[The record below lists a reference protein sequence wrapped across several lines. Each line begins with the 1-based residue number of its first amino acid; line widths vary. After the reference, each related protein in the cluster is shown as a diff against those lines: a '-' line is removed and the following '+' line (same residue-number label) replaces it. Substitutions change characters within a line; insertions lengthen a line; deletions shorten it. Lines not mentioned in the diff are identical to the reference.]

1 MRWLKLRKM
10 RSKDLDTRDNAFVAA
25 TRRRDIETLL
35 QVIEDADQYVR
46 GDAIKALGEIGDA
59 MAVPALIKR
68 LDDANFNNQEAAAAA
83 LAKIGDG
90 RAIQPLVAMLRA
102 VGKEQQAR
110 YAAAEALIKLGEA
123 KAVPLL
129 LDALQDHDAYTRAA
143 ALQVL
148 AVIGDGRC
156 VPAAIA
162 ALHDSDSNVRWSAVA
177 TLGALRDARAVEPLL
192 GLLTRENWA
201 LGCETIIKALGQIGD
216 GRVVP
221 ALVGLLG
228 GKRGD
233 TRKTA
238 AAALDG
244 LGWQPPD
251 DTLRVHYFMAQQ
263 RWEEI
268 KRLGW
273 ERAHEPLLESL
284 RNGDEYVRW
293 RAVTA
298 LDLIGDRRAVE
309 ALIPAL
315 KDGDARVQEETAAV
329 LAKIGDT
336 RAVKPL
342 IDYCLRYSPEGG
354 YRNDPTAPSYEQ
366 DRATRWVSPLES
378 LVRRSVTEISSAD
391 LQELLCLE
399 DKKYHLRVEYD
410 SPGYGD
416 GADNFMVMLD
426 FSKVRDMATME
437 SRRRMEP

>member
-10 RSKDLDTRDNAFVAA
+10 RSKDLDTRDNAFAAA
-25 TRRRDIETLL
+25 TRNRDIEMLL
-35 QVIEDADQYVR
+35 QVTEDADQYVR

-59 MAVPALIKR
+59 MAVPTLIKR
-68 LDDANFNNQEAAAAA
+68 IEDANFNNQEAAAAA

-90 RAIQPLVAMLRA
+90 RAVQPLVAMLRA
-102 VGKEQQAR
+102 AGKEQQAR

-129 LDALQDHDAYTRAA
+129 LDALQDRDAYTRAM

-162 ALHDSDSNVRWSAVA
+162 ALRDSDSNVRWSAVA

-192 GLLTRENWA
+192 GLLTRESWA
-201 LGCETIIKALGQIGD
+201 LGSETIIKALGQIGD
-216 GRVVP
+216 ARVVP
-221 ALVGLLG
+221 ALEALLG
-228 GKRGD
+228 GRRGD

-238 AAALDG
+238 AAALDA
-244 LGWQPPD
+244 LGWQPTD
-251 DTLRVHYFMAQQ
+251 DALRVHYFVAQQ
-263 RWEEI
+263 RWQEI
-268 KRLGW
+268 TQLGW

-284 RNGDEYVRW
+284 RNGDEDVRCQ
-293 RAVTA
+293 AVTA
-298 LDLIGDRRAVE
+298 LGLIGDRRAVE

-315 KDGDARVQEETAAV
+315 KDADARVQEETAAV

-336 RAVKPL
+336 RAVRPL

-366 DRATRWVSPLES
+366 DRATRWMSPLEALIS
-378 LVRRSVTEISSAD
+378 RSVTEISSAD
-391 LQELLCLE
+391 LQELLALE

-416 GADNFMVMLD
+416 GADDFMVMLD
-426 FSKVRDMATME
+426 SSRVRDMATKE